1 MAPSPIN
8 EKESKSPLQK
18 NIAGVLREFGPYLT
32 LGFQLAVAVAVFLL
46 IGIWLDGRFST
57 SPLWTLVGL
66 AVGIAGG
73 FIKFFKAVSEM
84 EGNGKQGGPPSH
96 A

>member
-1 MAPSPIN
+1 MK

-32 LGFQLAVAVAVFLL
+32 LGFQLAVAGALFLL

-73 FIKFFKAVSEM
+73 FIKFLRAVSEM
-84 EGNGKQGGPPSH
+84 EENEKQGGPPSH